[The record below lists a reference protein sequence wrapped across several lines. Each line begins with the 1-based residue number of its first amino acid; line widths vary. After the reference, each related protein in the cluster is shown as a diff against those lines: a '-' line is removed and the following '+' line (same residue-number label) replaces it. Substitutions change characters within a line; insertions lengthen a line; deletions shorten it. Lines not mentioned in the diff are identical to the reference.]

1 MAEQTRT
8 TRGRQQPDPQADP
21 HASRRS
27 DRQSPPSAPRPY
39 GSGRV
44 SPQRSLIA
52 ALAAEMPGAFTVAAL
67 ARAAQ
72 TQAPSIGA
80 ATVYR
85 AVAAMES
92 SGWLERVGERSGS
105 SLYLHCPDDDH
116 HHHLVC
122 TSCGWVESAA
132 CPIEQVVA
140 ETAVRSGFL
149 VTDHEVTL
157 YGLCASCREVGRGVD
172 TARSPART
180 QTENSGA

>member
-1 MAEQTRT
+1 MAEQTHT
-8 TRGRQQPDPQADP
+8 V
-21 HASRRS
+21 H
-27 DRQSPPSAPRPY
+27 APRPY

-52 ALAAEMPGAFTVAAL
+52 ALATEMPGAFTVAAL
-67 ARAAQ
+67 ARAVQ
-72 TQAPSIGA
+72 TQTPSIGA

-85 AVAAMES
+85 AVAVMES

-105 SLYLHCPDDDH
+105 TLFLHCPCDDH

-122 TSCGWVESAA
+122 TSCGCVESAA

-157 YGLCASCREVGRGVD
+157 YGLCASCRGRVPGIG
-172 TARSPART
+172 SART
-180 QTENSGA
+180 AARAPAESSGG